1 MEVITESFELWF
13 SVLIYPFSSFVLL
26 WRMIP
31 VYLNG
36 LLASI
41 YFGPSNTAAV
51 FGGLT
56 ALWAGADWIR
66 GYMMGEMIPSQLN
79 WVIAIIFG
87 VYGVVAL
94 FVGLLKKKKFYGFF
108 GRRSIL
114 TFFAISFYPIQAG
127 HIALNPELI
136 KAILIV
142 AIPIIL
148 LLEIFAY
155 FSRKYILKVDAT
167 RQPHGQM
174 YTIRAR

>member
-1 MEVITESFELWF
+1 MVIEVIIEYFKLWS
-13 SVLIYPFSSFVLL
+13 SVLIYPFFHFALL

-31 VYLNG
+31 TYLNG

-66 GYMMGEMIPSQLN
+66 GYIVGEMLPSQLN
-79 WVIAIIFG
+79 WAIAIIFG
-87 VYGVVAL
+87 IYGVVAL
-94 FVGLLKKKKFYGFF
+94 ITGILKKKKLYWFF

-127 HIALNPELI
+127 NITLTPELI

-142 AIPIIL
+142 MIPAILIL
-148 LLEIFAY
+148 ELFAA
-155 FSRKYILKVDAT
+155 FARKYILKVDD
-167 RQPHGQM
+167 
-174 YTIRAR
+174 I